1 MNAQHLPYLVPEVL
15 QFAHVLRV
23 EPMFWDW
30 LDEQSVLKLALSK
43 HDTPLNVW
51 VLGDDGL

>member
-15 QFAHVLRV
+15 EFTHVLRV
-23 EPMFWDW
+23 EPIFWDRF
-30 LDEQSVLKLALSK
+30 DEQSVLELALPE

-51 VLGDDGL
+51 VLGNDSL